1 MTQLTFKKGLLLS
14 LLSCLGA
21 IAGLALLEVGL
32 RAFDFDYP
40 PGDDPIA
47 IWNKLEDRDLRLGK
61 GLHRVAARQLWEPRP
76 GAPIPSAWSPDGERV
91 NAAGY
96 RGPQCAAEKSAGVLR
111 IATLGD
117 SSTFGYGVPYA
128 QTYSAQ
134 LEAQL
139 NAAGVSAQ
147 VLDFGVVGF
156 TLLQGIERYRARVRD
171 YHPDLVIAA
180 FGAIND
186 HFMAQGLCDVQKIS
200 QSKASESALGVLAQ
214 RARAKLRVLQ
224 LVARGLDSLHVE
236 DAATREEI
244 ERRDVAFE
252 EIRPHVGELDFETKY
267 HGVRRVSPA
276 EFEAGLAEF
285 RRLVEADGATLVLLS
300 MPRRRGVDM
309 NLSILRKYSQ
319 VILDFAKAS
328 ATLCVDGRG
337 DFRNYFELE
346 HGDPHLF
353 FLPNDDVHPSVRG
366 HARLAQ
372 RLCETIV
379 QWKAAH

>member
-1 MTQLTFKKGLLLS
+1 MAQLMFKKGLLLS
-14 LLSCLGA
+14 LLSSLGA

-76 GAPIPSAWSPDGERV
+76 GAPIPSAWSPAGESV

-96 RGPQCAAEKSAGVLR
+96 RGPERAREKSAGVLR

-117 SSTFGYGVPYA
+117 SSTFGYGVPYE

-134 LEAQL
+134 LEARL
-139 NAAGVSAQ
+139 SAAGVRAQ

-156 TLLQGIERYRARVRD
+156 SLLQGIERYRARVRD

-186 HFMAQGLCDVQKIS
+186 HFMAQGLNDVQKIA
-200 QSKASESALGVLAQ
+200 QAGAGESALGVFAQ

-224 LVARGLDSLHVE
+224 LIARALDALHSE
-236 DAATREEI
+236 DAAAREAI
-244 ERRDVAFE
+244 ERREVEFE
-252 EIRPHVGELDFETKY
+252 ENRPHVGELDFETQY
-267 HGVRRVSPA
+267 HGVRRVSPL
-276 EFEAGLAEF
+276 EFEAGLAEL
-285 RRLVEADGATLVLLS
+285 RRLVDADGATLVLLS

-309 NLSILRKYSQ
+309 SLAILRKYSQ
-319 VILDFAKAS
+319 TILDFAKAS
-328 ATLCVDGRG
+328 TTLCVDGRG

-353 FLPNDDVHPSVRG
+353 FLPNDDVHPSKRG
-366 HARLAQ
+366 HARLAE
-372 RLCETIV
+372 RLCEIIV